1 MLSTSNF
8 IATAVAC
15 VSLGFAF
22 VLTRFCLGTLRP
34 KDYPPG
40 PPTVLGLGN
49 LSQIPL
55 KQPFIQFGK
64 WSRIYG
70 DILGLKVG
78 PSNLVVIHNP
88 QTVHQLFSKRA
99 AHYSG
104 RPYSYIPNEHVFC
117 KHADKHIL
125 NLQNTPY
132 LRKWRASVAYLIG
145 ASGLKQVIPM
155 QEATAATLAK
165 QLLDTTPSETL
176 DYLKQWALATP
187 LLAITGQRLEDRG
200 KAFSDRFFKA
210 QKLWLELLEPGNA
223 PPVDMVPMLRWIPE
237 KFASWKTDA
246 RYVRDYMFE
255 EYAGYLKSA
264 QKLSGESDVAKSD
277 QNKSPRFK
285 CLMTKILEDGLEEG
299 KGNDG
304 KLSYSPDQLAYL
316 GGGLLDAA
324 VDTTWASM
332 MSLILYLA
340 AYPSIQEKAY
350 EEVTR
355 VSPDQPPAG
364 DRLSDLPYIGACLA
378 EIFRLCPPAPNGLP
392 RILDRDDI
400 VDGYMIPKGTTV
412 LANVWSIQRNPGDYD
427 QPDEFIPER
436 YLNHPLGLK
445 KGADSTDKRATYTFG
460 AGRRL
465 CPGEAFAQNSLIT
478 AIAKLLWSFKI
489 EPAGPLDI
497 SIETGF
503 HTGLVMGPE
512 PYKVNFVLRD
522 PKRREN
528 IFQDYDV
535 CQTALAEFGL

>member
-1 MLSTSNF
+1 MLSTPNL
-8 IATAVAC
+8 IAISVAC
-15 VSLGFAF
+15 VSLALAF
-22 VLTRFCLGTLRP
+22 VLIRFCLATLRP
-34 KDYPPG
+34 KGYPPG

-64 WSRIYG
+64 WSKTYG
-70 DILGLKVG
+70 DILGLKLG
-78 PSNLVVIHNP
+78 PSNLVILHNP

-117 KHADKHIL
+117 QHADKHIVY
-125 NLQNTPY
+125 LQNTPY
-132 LRKWRASVAYLIG
+132 LRKWRAAAAYLIG
-145 ASGLKQVIPM
+145 TSGLKQVVPM

-165 QLLDTTPSETL
+165 QLLNTTPSETL

-187 LLAITGQRLEDRG
+187 LLAIAGQRLEERG

-237 KFASWKTDA
+237 RFASWKTDA

-255 EYAGYLKSA
+255 EYASYLESA
-264 QKLSGESDVAKSD
+264 QKLSGKGGVATPG
-277 QNKSPRFK
+277 QNKPTRFR
-285 CLMTKILEDGLEEG
+285 CLMTKILEDGLEEE
-299 KGNDG
+299 KDKSG
-304 KLSYSPDQLAYL
+304 KLGFSSDQLAYL

-332 MSLILYLA
+332 MSLVLYLA
-340 AYPSIQEKAY
+340 AYPDVQQKAY
-350 EEVTR
+350 VEVTR
-355 VSPDQPPAG
+355 ISPDQSPGG
-364 DRLSDLPYIGACLA
+364 DGLGDLPYIGACLA
-378 EIFRLCPPAPNGLP
+378 EILRLCPPTPSGLP
-392 RILDRDDI
+392 HILDRDDI
-400 VDGYMIPKGTTV
+400 VDGYRIPKGTAV
-412 LANVWSIQRNPGDYD
+412 LANVWSMQRNPDDYD

-436 YLNHPLGLK
+436 YLNHPLGLR
-445 KGADSTDKRATYTFG
+445 KGADDTHKRATYTFG

-465 CPGEAFAQNSLIT
+465 CPGEAFAQNAIII

-489 EPAGPLDI
+489 EPAGPLDLNY
-497 SIETGF
+497 ETGF

-522 PKRREN
+522 PKRRDD
-528 IFQDYDV
+528 ILRDYDV
-535 CQTALAEFGL
+535 CQTVLAGFGL

>member
-1 MLSTSNF
+1 MLSTPNL
-8 IATAVAC
+8 IAVAS
-15 VSLGFAF
+15 VSLALAF
-22 VLTRFCLGTLRP
+22 VLTRFCLATLRP

-49 LSQIPL
+49 LGQIPL

-64 WSRIYG
+64 WSKTYG

-78 PSNLVVIHNP
+78 PSNLVILHNP
-88 QTVHQLFSKRA
+88 QTVHQLLSKRA

-117 KHADKHIL
+117 QHADKHIL

-132 LRKWRASVAYLIG
+132 LRKWRAAVAHLIG
-145 ASGLKQVIPM
+145 TSGLKQVLPM
-155 QEATAATLAK
+155 QEATAAALAK
-165 QLLDTTPSETL
+165 QLLNTTPSATL

-187 LLAITGQRLEDRG
+187 LLAITGQRLEERG

-237 KFASWKTDA
+237 RLASWKTDA

-255 EYAGYLKSA
+255 EYASYLESA
-264 QKLSGESDVAKSD
+264 QKLSGKAGVATPG
-277 QNKSPRFK
+277 QNKSTRFR
-285 CLMTKILEDGLEEG
+285 CLMAKILEDGLE
-299 KGNDG
+299 DG
-304 KLSYSPDQLAYL
+304 KDKSGKLGFSSDELAYL

-332 MSLILYLA
+332 MSFVLYLA
-340 AYPSIQEKAY
+340 AYPDVQEKVY
-350 EEVTR
+350 QEVSR
-355 VSPDQPPAG
+355 ISPDQIPGG
-364 DRLSDLPYIGACLA
+364 DRLGDLPYIGACLA

-400 VDGYMIPKGTTV
+400 VDGYRIPKGTTV
-412 LANVWSIQRNPGDYD
+412 LANVWSMQRNPDDYE

-445 KGADSTDKRATYTFG
+445 KGADATDKRATYTFG

-465 CPGEAFAQNSLIT
+465 CPGEAFAQNSIIT
-478 AIAKLLWSFKI
+478 AIAKLIWSFKI
-489 EPAGPLDI
+489 EPAGPLDLNT
-497 SIETGF
+497 ETGF

-512 PYKVNFVLRD
+512 PFKVNFVLRD
-522 PKRREN
+522 PKRKEEILR
-528 IFQDYDV
+528 DYDV
-535 CQTALAEFGL
+535 CQTALAGFDL